1 MNPLINA
8 LLGLLFTLIG
18 AVTAFI
24 MIHLKGRSKDRIH
37 GKTFVRAHRVLGY
50 VFVVLYVLMVV
61 TMIIRISYYQDE
73 LPPRSIFH
81 VILALS
87 LIPLLAVKLLVAR
100 KYNLLT
106 SRLFFLGMTI
116 FLFAFLLNA
125 ISAGHYFL
133 YKGAVREV
141 TISSIDRETMNEDI
155 GRQLVVKKCSKCH
168 TLERIFRSF
177 KDEEGWTRTVNRMAL
192 IDTPNIR
199 DYDAKQ
205 IIFFLVKQQEN
216 RIGEKKDVVEE
227 EIGKTLLGKKCTLC
241 HNLDRIYQA
250 RKSEEEWLATVE
262 RMKQHARDPNLLND
276 KETKRI
282 VEYLSTRPG
291 N

>member
-1 MNPLINA
+1 M
-8 LLGLLFTLIG
+8 LIG
-18 AVTAFI
+18 AVAAFI
-24 MIHLKGRSKDRIH
+24 MIHLKGRSKDQIH
-37 GKTFVRAHRVLGY
+37 GNTLVRGHRILGY
-50 VFVVLYVLMVV
+50 TFIALYVLMVV

-73 LPPRSIFH
+73 LSPRSIFH

-87 LIPLLAVKLLVAR
+87 LIPLLGVKLLVAR
-100 KYNLLT
+100 KYKLLT

-125 ISAGHYFL
+125 ISAGHYYL

-177 KDEEGWTRTVNRMAL
+177 NDEEGWTRTVNRMSL

-205 IIFFLVKQQEN
+205 IIFFLVKQQES
-216 RIGEKKDVVEE
+216 RIGENKEVVEE
-227 EIGKTLLGKKCTLC
+227 EIGKTLLGKKCTMC
-241 HNLDRIYQA
+241 HDLDRIYQA
-250 RKSEEEWLATVE
+250 QKSEKEWLATVE
-262 RMKQHARDPNLLND
+262 RMKQHARDPNFLSEN
-276 KETKRI
+276 ETKNI
-282 VEYLSTRPG
+282 VDFLSTRPG

>member
-8 LLGLLFTLIG
+8 FLGVLFMLIG
-18 AVTAFI
+18 AVAAFI
-24 MIHLKGRSKDRIH
+24 MIHLKGRSKDQIH
-37 GKTFVRAHRVLGY
+37 GNTLVRGHRILGY
-50 VFVVLYVLMVV
+50 TFICIYVLMVV

-73 LPPRSIFH
+73 LSPRSIFH

-87 LIPLLAVKLLVAR
+87 LIPLLGVKLLVAK
-100 KYNLLT
+100 KYKLLT

-125 ISAGHYFL
+125 ISAGHYYL

-177 KDEEGWTRTVNRMAL
+177 KDEEGWTRTVNHMAL

-205 IIFFLVKQQEN
+205 IIFFLVRQQEN

-227 EIGKTLLGKKCTLC
+227 EIGKTLLDKKCTLC
-241 HNLDRIYQA
+241 HDLDRIYQTQ
-250 RKSEEEWLATVE
+250 KSGKEWLATVE
-262 RMKQHARDPNLLND
+262 RMKQHARDPNFLSD
-276 KETKRI
+276 KETKK
-282 VEYLSTRPG
+282 VVNYLSTRPG

>member
-8 LLGLLFTLIG
+8 FSGVIFTSIG
-18 AVTAFI
+18 AAAAFI
-24 MIHLKGRSKDRIH
+24 MIHLKGRSRDRIH
-37 GKTFVRAHRVLGY
+37 GKTLVRAHRILGY
-50 VFVVLYVLMVV
+50 VFIALYILMVV

-73 LPPRSIFH
+73 LSPRAILH
-81 VILALS
+81 VVFALS
-87 LIPLLAVKLLVAR
+87 LVPLLAAKWLVAR
-100 KYNLLT
+100 KYKLLT

-125 ISAGHYFL
+125 ISAGHYYL
-133 YKGAVREV
+133 YRGAVSEV
-141 TISSIDRETMNEDI
+141 AISSIDKETMNEDI
-155 GRQLVVKKCSKCH
+155 GRQLVAKKCAKCH

-199 DYDAKQ
+199 DYNAKQ

-216 RIGEKKDVVEE
+216 RIGETTDVVKD
-227 EIGKTLLGKKCTLC
+227 EIGKTLLDKKCTMC
-241 HNLDRIYQA
+241 HDLDRIYQA
-250 RKSEEEWLATVE
+250 QKSEDEWLATLE
-262 RMKQHARDPNLLND
+262 RMKQHACDPKFLNE
-276 KETKRI
+276 KETKNI

-291 N
+291 K